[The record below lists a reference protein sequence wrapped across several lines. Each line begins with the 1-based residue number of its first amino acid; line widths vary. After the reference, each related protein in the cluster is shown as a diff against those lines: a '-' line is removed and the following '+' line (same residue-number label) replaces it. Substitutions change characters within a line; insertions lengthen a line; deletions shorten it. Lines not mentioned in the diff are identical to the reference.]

1 MVQNMPLAPSAP
13 HIIKFKLSKIIF
25 DKLSCILWLQN

>member
-1 MVQNMPLAPSAP
+1 MVQNILTHLLH

-25 DKLSCILWLQN
+25 DKLSCILWLQNY